1 MKANILKTGVVLIA
15 VQFAAT
21 LSVAQMRHQFSI
33 DAGGGLSTLSYY
45 KASAGGSFGLGYTFF
60 FSEHF
65 GVHIGAAASLIQD
78 KYDLRTLTESYPT
91 ANFEYNYTAENYN
104 ETRQAI
110 FLNIPLMLRF
120 ESGWFYAAAGVKAGF
135 PLYAGYKNEVGK
147 LRAWGYYPESD
158 LPLYGPAFM
167 GFGTFTGSN
176 KGDLELTPAFFTAI
190 ETGVKWTLSAK
201 FSLYTGLYL
210 DYGVNNIWTQPSQ
223 EQKLIP
229 YNTLNPPDYRPN
241 SALVSSVHGIP
252 LADRI
257 MPLAAGI
264 KIGLAFG
271 TK

>member
-1 MKANILKTGVVLIA
+1 V
-15 VQFAAT
+15 
-21 LSVAQMRHQFSI
+21 
-33 DAGGGLSTLSYY
+33 
-45 KASAGGSFGLGYTFF
+45 FF
-60 FSEHF
+60 FLFPDNRQSWQVVGTHA
-65 GVHIGAAASLIQD
+65 GRHAS
-78 KYDLRTLTESYPT
+78 
-91 ANFEYNYTAENYN
+91 
-104 ETRQAI
+104 RQA
-110 FLNIPLMLRF
+110 R
-120 ESGWFYAAAGVKAGF
+120 
-135 PLYAGYKNEVGK
+135 
-147 LRAWGYYPESD
+147 
-158 LPLYGPAFM
+158 
-167 GFGTFTGSN
+167 N

-264 KIGLAFG
+264 KIGLAFD